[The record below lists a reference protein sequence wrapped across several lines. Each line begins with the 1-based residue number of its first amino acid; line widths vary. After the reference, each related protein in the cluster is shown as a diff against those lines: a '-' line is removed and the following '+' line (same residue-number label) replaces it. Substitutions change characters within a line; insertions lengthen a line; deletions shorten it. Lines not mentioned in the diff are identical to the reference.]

1 MGKVELSDPPA
12 KTRLSPATS
21 SAWKTGMRL
30 SPILSVIALA
40 RELAASAEGLTID
53 EMANSVNASIRSAER
68 MRDAVEA
75 AFGTLDRIEVGRKI
89 QLRLAPRSLG
99 NFAAAPTA
107 EELTE
112 LENAARTPDGFRANE
127 TISLDY
133 VRFERRRSDAYKLN
147 VTV

>member
-1 MGKVELSDPPA
+1 
-12 KTRLSPATS
+12 
-21 SAWKTGMRL
+21 MRL

-53 EMANSVNASIRSAER
+53 EMANSVNASRRSAER

-89 QLRLAPRSLG
+89 QFRLAPRSLG

-127 TISLDY
+127 TISRDY

>member
-1 MGKVELSDPPA
+1 
-12 KTRLSPATS
+12 
-21 SAWKTGMRL
+21 MRL

-127 TISLDY
+127 TISRDY